1 MKSGFSRWRRRGMPS
16 GANLFFVDGV
26 LVPRLSQL
34 WILKAVWWA
43 RVHSVRM
50 QDPVANPT
58 LFTPSFLLKHLQ
70 SETIPLFR
78 SFLVPSYSLVNVLHY
93 ARPILKHQSKVAL
106 RIGIALSRG

>member
-50 QDPVANPT
+50 QDSRGEPD
-58 LFTPSFLLKHLQ
+58 LIH
-70 SETIPLFR
+70 PLFSPQASSKR
-78 SFLVPSYSLVNVLHY
+78 DYSPVPQLSCT
-93 ARPILKHQSKVAL
+93 IL
-106 RIGIALSRG
+106 